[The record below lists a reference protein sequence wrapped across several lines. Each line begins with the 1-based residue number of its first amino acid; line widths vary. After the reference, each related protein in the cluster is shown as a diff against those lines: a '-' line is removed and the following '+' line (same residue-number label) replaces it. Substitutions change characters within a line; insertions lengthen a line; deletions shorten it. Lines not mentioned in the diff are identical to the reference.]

1 MKRLLTILTTILL
14 LAAAQPAAARATL
27 NRKGI
32 DNPDKWITT
41 TFGRC
46 VVPPFS
52 FKKDGVPSEKFIR
65 SWRYSCSKVTAPEE
79 NAVQYSIVYKD
90 PKSGLRVKVT
100 VTGYTD
106 TGAFEWVVR
115 FANDGSAPTGRISEV
130 KTADFTLKDKGANGY
145 LLRRLRGS
153 NADIHDF
160 EVVEEP
166 LGDGQAVNLATRGGR
181 SSDIISLPFFNLTAT
196 GAGCGVVYSIGW
208 TGNWRANFTGG
219 RETCVVESGLK
230 DADFY
235 LKPGEDVRTP
245 LASVLFWKGEE
256 MMAGHNAFRRHIM
269 AHHSHKVDGKP
280 WTPLCAGLDYG
291 DPAPCNEYTCLTDLL
306 ARGIVQR
313 HRQLD
318 IVPEVFWLDAGWY
331 EPPTGPVFSGQFGW
345 PAVGTWVVDRER
357 YPDGFVNMS
366 NLMHS
371 YGAQF
376 MVWFEPERVTLG
388 SKFATEHPEY
398 MLRLNLDDLSV
409 VKDVYKLSESLT
421 EDFIEAYRLRIPER
435 ERMVFNLADDAAREY
450 LCNYIGDMMEA
461 NGIDHYRQDFNLDYV
476 DLFWATADGEGRR
489 GVTEMKYIEGLYK
502 YWDYLLNRFPG
513 LRIDNCSSGGR
524 RFDLE
529 TASRAVPLWRT
540 DYGYGEPNGY
550 QCQTYGLHFFLPQ
563 NGTACYNTDFY
574 TARSGYSS
582 AMVAHIPVLQP
593 GYDAAAIR
601 RVYDEFKAVREYFLK
616 DYYPLSGVGDMTADN
631 IWMAYQLDDPETRTG
646 YVFGFRRINCP
657 QETFTVDLHN
667 IDPAARYLLVN
678 CNTGDRLD
686 VMGADLAKG
695 FTMTLDDAPGSILY
709 RYEKN

>member
-1 MKRLLTILTTILL
+1 MKRLLIITSLM
-14 LAAAQPAAARATL
+14 LAVALPAGAQATL

-32 DNPDKWITT
+32 ENLDKWITA
-41 TFGRC
+41 TFSKGM
-46 VVPPFS
+46 VPPFS
-52 FKKDGVPSEKFIR
+52 FCLDGVPSAKFIR
-65 SWRYSCSKVTAPEE
+65 SWKYSISKTKAQDE
-79 NAVQYSIVYKD
+79 NAVQYTIIYKD
-90 PKSGLRVKVT
+90 PKSGLNVKAI

-106 TGAFEWVVR
+106 TGAIEWVLR
-115 FANDGSAPTGRISEV
+115 FANTGSGRTGRISDV
-130 KTADFTLKDKGANGY
+130 KTADFTLREKGAISY
-145 LLRRLRGS
+145 QMRRCRGS

-166 LGDGQAVNLATRGGR
+166 LGEGQSVKLATRGGR
-181 SSDIISLPFFNLTAT
+181 SSDIISLPFFNLTAQ
-196 GAGCGVVYSIGW
+196 GAGCGAVYAIGW
-208 TGNWRANFTGG
+208 TGNWRADFTGG
-219 RETCVVESGLK
+219 RESCRVESGLK

-235 LKPGEDVRTP
+235 LEPGEDVRTP
-245 LASVLFWKGEE
+245 MASVLFWKGEE
-256 MMAGHNAFRRHIM
+256 LMSGHNAFRRHIM
-269 AHHSHKVDGKP
+269 AHHSHKVGGKP

-318 IVPEVFWLDAGWY
+318 IMPEVFWLDAGWY
-331 EPPTGPVFSGQFGW
+331 EPPTGPVFSGMFGW

-357 YPDGFVNMS
+357 YPDGFINMS

-371 YGAQF
+371 YGSEF

-398 MLRLNLDDLSV
+398 MMRLGNLDI
-409 VKDVYKLSESLT
+409 VKDVYKLSDSLT
-421 EDFIEAYRLRIPER
+421 EDFIEAYRLRLPER
-435 ERMVFNLADDAAREY
+435 ERMLFNLADDQAREY
-450 LCNYIGDMMEA
+450 LCKYIGDLLEI
-461 NGIDHYRQDFNLDYV
+461 NGIDHYRQDFNLDYA

-502 YWDYLLNRFPG
+502 YWDYLLERFPG

-540 DYGYGEPNGY
+540 DYGYGEPTGY

-582 AMVAHIPVLQP
+582 AMVAHIPVLQS
-593 GYDAAAIR
+593 GYSAADIR

-616 DYYPLSGVGDMTADN
+616 DYYPLSGVGDVTAND
-631 IWMAYQLDDPETRTG
+631 IWLAYQLDDPESRTG
-646 YVFGFRRINCP
+646 YVFGFRRAGCSENTCK
-657 QETFTVDLHN
+657 VDLHN

-686 VMGADLAKG
+686 IMGADLAKG